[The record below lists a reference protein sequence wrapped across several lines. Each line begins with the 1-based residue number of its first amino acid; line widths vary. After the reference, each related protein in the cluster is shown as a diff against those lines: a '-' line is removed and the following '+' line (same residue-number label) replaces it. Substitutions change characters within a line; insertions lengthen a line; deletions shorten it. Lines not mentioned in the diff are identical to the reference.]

1 MLLTTGERISM
12 SPRSAF
18 RSRARHQL
26 HRQPGRRNDRR
37 LTLLG
42 AHSGCAA
49 HWVMRGTRSRTRRG
63 AGKISGRERGDQE
76 ITTLGR
82 GGSDTTAVAMA
93 AALKAERREIIKEVD
108 GICSA
113 DPRIVPD
120 AKSLRRVDF
129 AFLSEMCS

>member
-1 MLLTTGERISM
+1 
-12 SPRSAF
+12 
-18 RSRARHQL
+18 
-26 HRQPGRRNDRR
+26 
-37 LTLLG
+37 
-42 AHSGCAA
+42 
-49 HWVMRGTRSRTRRG
+49 MRGTRSRTRRG

-129 AFLSEMCS
+129 AFLSEMCSWGAKILHFRSVELAQKPECAVPKMTSAKRVRG